1 MTQIKLVARLN
12 QIINLPSTITPEMYR
27 VLRTILGMLG
37 LGVLGAALYVAPQPA
52 TLILVLVGLGLP
64 IMLLLW
70 HRPEFGLLALTFL
83 TSSFIQSNIVD
94 LRLPIGGGL
103 DLRDLV
109 LIGLF
114 GVVGLQQLTR
124 GTLKVPWWPVGGPLL
139 LFLVVAVFSA
149 FYAIA
154 FRHGESNWALGDL
167 RIFILY
173 TTFYITL
180 WSVKRPGQLRILI
193 IGLFIIAD
201 LTAVIIY
208 LQQFSGA
215 SNPLSQAMMTARDWR
230 VYEGAGVVRVI
241 PAGHVLMHFMWFVAL
256 GLLLFARSNRGLKV
270 FCVAQLLYIG
280 GGHLFTYTRAQWLA
294 LILGLGLVF
303 IILMPRYKQ
312 HLAKTA
318 VITCSIAL
326 LLAVFITG
334 GVLSEVTTTP
344 FVAEIIQRFS
354 SILTPSETEEQS
366 YSGVVLR

>member
-12 QIINLPSTITPEMYR
+12 SDYQPPVNNHPRDVSGIKNY
-27 VLRTILGMLG
+27 LGCVG
-37 LGVLGAALYVAPQPA
+37 TGGSGGALYVAPQPA

-167 RIFILY
+167 RKLVSI
-173 TTFYITL
+173 
-180 WSVKRPGQLRILI
+180 
-193 IGLFIIAD
+193 
-201 LTAVIIY
+201 
-208 LQQFSGA
+208 
-215 SNPLSQAMMTARDWR
+215 PLSISPFGRSSDRD
-230 VYEGAGVVRVI
+230 
-241 PAGHVLMHFMWFVAL
+241 
-256 GLLLFARSNRGLKV
+256 N
-270 FCVAQLLYIG
+270 
-280 GGHLFTYTRAQWLA
+280 
-294 LILGLGLVF
+294 
-303 IILMPRYKQ
+303 
-312 HLAKTA
+312 
-318 VITCSIAL
+318 
-326 LLAVFITG
+326 
-334 GVLSEVTTTP
+334 
-344 FVAEIIQRFS
+344 
-354 SILTPSETEEQS
+354 
-366 YSGVVLR
+366 